1 MTYDRRSRYNRR
13 MSKRAP
19 LQIAIDGP
27 AGAGKSTVARMV
39 ARSLDY
45 AYIDTGAMYRALAWS
60 TLNANVSLDDCAA
73 VCALAE
79 TLRLRLEPGAA
90 GPRVYV
96 DDCEITESIRAPEIS
111 NLTSPLSAIPC
122 VRHRMADLQ
131 KQLGAGG
138 GVVMEGRDIGTVV
151 LPQAQVKVFLTASLD
166 ERARRREAELRAR
179 GIIVSPESLRSD
191 IAARDARDGSRDV
204 APMVPASD
212 AEILDS
218 DTLSV
223 DEVVREILRLAAE
236 AGVAHGC

>member
-1 MTYDRRSRYNRR
+1 MT
-13 MSKRAP
+13 KGAK

-39 ARSLDY
+39 ARSLNY
-45 AYIDTGAMYRALAWS
+45 TYIDTGAMYRALAWA
-60 TLNANVSLDDCAA
+60 TIEAQIGLDDQAA

-79 TLRLRLEPGAA
+79 TLRLRLEPSAA
-90 GPRVYV
+90 GLRVTV
-96 DDCEITESIRAPEIS
+96 DDRDITALIRSPEIS

-122 VRHRMADLQ
+122 VRHRMVELQ
-131 KQLGAGG
+131 RQLGANG

-166 ERARRREAELRAR
+166 ERARRREAELKAR
-179 GIIVSPESLRSD
+179 GVAVSPESLRRD

-223 DEVVREILRLAAE
+223 DEVVREILRLSHE
-236 AGVAHGC
+236 AGAADGC